1 MRLLSVFD
9 QYSGRSIEAPHF
21 KSRPEK
27 SAVRKKLVQTGHG
40 MKATDSHF
48 IFSIKT
54 IVGAILDGSSVEQ
67 AFAFHSQIKPNFVDL
82 IRSPHGHRILCIDG
96 KLDRFCERKVSAG
109 RYGTVIPLRNNA
121 AARSVKDAQMG
132 VVQEIVRQPAD
143 GKRFKFPILIS
154 S

>member
-9 QYSGRSIEAPHF
+9 KYSGRSIEAPHF
-21 KSRPEK
+21 KPRPEK

-67 AFAFHSQIKPNFVDL
+67 AFAFHSEVKPNFVDL
-82 IRSPHGHRILCIDG
+82 IRTPHGHRVLCIDG
-96 KLDRFCERKVSAG
+96 KLDRLCQGKVSAD
-109 RYGTVIPLRNNA
+109 RYGPVILLRNNA
-121 AARSVKDAQMG
+121 TPRAFKDAQMG
-132 VVQEIVRQPAD
+132 IAQEVAR
-143 GKRFKFPILIS
+143 
-154 S
+154 